1 MTDSRTFVVAGA
13 GLAGAKAVEQLR
25 TDGFDG
31 RIVLL
36 GEEPHAP
43 YERPDLSKGFL
54 LGKTERQKL
63 FVHGD
68 DFYATHDV
76 DLRTDVAV
84 TAIDRAARTVT
95 IDGTD
100 TIPYDALLLATGAA
114 PRPLSIPGAELDG
127 VRYLRTLD
135 DAEALRRAIDT
146 ATAVAI
152 IGGGWIGMEVA
163 AAARSLGRNVTVV
176 FPESEPL
183 ERVLGIEAGA
193 TYAELH
199 RAHGVRLLPRA
210 EVESFEGTG
219 SVEAVR
225 LGDGGRIEADLVVV
239 GIGVLPR
246 TSLATNAGL
255 AVSDGIEVDEYLRTS
270 DPAVYAAGDI
280 AGAWHPVL
288 RTRLRVEH
296 WANALHQGP
305 AAARS
310 MLGLTEPFD
319 RLPYF
324 YSDQFE
330 RGMEYV
336 GHAPSYDRVVFRG
349 DPGSGEFCV
358 YWLLDGCI
366 AAAMNVNVWDVVDVH
381 KRLIAAG
388 AAVDTTRL
396 ADPAT
401 PLESLV
407 ARA

>member
-36 GEEPHAP
+36 GKEPHAP

-63 FVHGD
+63 FVHAD

-84 TAIDRAARTVT
+84 TAIDRASRTVT
-95 IDGTD
+95 TDGTD
-100 TIPYDALLLATGAA
+100 TIQYDALLLATGAD
-114 PRPLSIPGAELDG
+114 PRRLSIPGAELDG
-127 VRYLRTLD
+127 VRYLRTLE
-135 DAEALRRAIDT
+135 DAEALRGAIDT

-193 TYAELH
+193 TYAALH
-199 RAHGVRLLPRA
+199 RAHGVRLLARA
-210 EVESFEGTG
+210 AVESFEGTG

-225 LGDGGRIEADLVVV
+225 LADGGRIEADLVVV

-310 MLGLTEPFD
+310 MLGLAEPFD

-324 YSDQFE
+324 YSDQFD

-349 DPGSGEFCV
+349 DAGSGEFCV
-358 YWLLDGCI
+358 YWLLDGCV

-388 AAVDTTRL
+388 ATVDTTRL

-407 ARA
+407 A

>member
-210 EVESFEGTG
+210 AVESFEGTG